1 MYNLVISITLANKA
15 PKVSQ
20 IMGLFLAKLE
30 PIILFRKF
38 FSGKVLIIL
47 EFF

>member
-15 PKVSQ
+15 PKVSK

-38 FSGKVLIIL
+38 FWKSPNNT
-47 EFF
+47 